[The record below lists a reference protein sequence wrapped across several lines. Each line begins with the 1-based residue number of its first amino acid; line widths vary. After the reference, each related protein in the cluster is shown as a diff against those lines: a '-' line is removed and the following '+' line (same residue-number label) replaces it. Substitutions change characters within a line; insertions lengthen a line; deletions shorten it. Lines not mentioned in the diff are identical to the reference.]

1 MTEDKQNGK
10 TATKDEDLVKSI
22 EELKSDVRELRDLVN
37 MLVDIIIN
45 MEGEEVQEYDANFG
59 GLENLDKFSRFSM

>member
-1 MTEDKQNGK
+1 MTEDKQDGK

-59 GLENLDKFSRFSM
+59 GLENLDKFNRFSM